1 MASRNRVNGGATL
14 EDVPR
19 SRRPRLG
26 QNFLAD
32 RSAAE
37 RIVAALGDISG
48 RTVLEIGPGKGA
60 LTDLLAIRAAR
71 LIAIELDRVLA
82 AQLRM
87 KYGAR
92 RAIEV
97 IEGDVLGIDLGAVIE
112 ARRPGALAGLAPA
125 APAPVP
131 VVGNIPYYITSDILL
146 RLFAFHRY
154 FDQIV
159 IMVQKEVA
167 ERIAAR
173 PGGRDYGLLSA
184 TAQLYTKP
192 EKLFTVP
199 PGAFVPPPKVFSTVL
214 RLAVAP
220 QFERLRVPEREF
232 IGFLKLSFGQK
243 RKTLVNTLK
252 AAYDAAAVKSA
263 LGKAGVRADARAES
277 LSLEKAA
284 AVYRALR
291 TQVLPRSPAG
301 VTKSRLLGAKAPGT
315 TGNKGSSSARRRRT
329 PSKN

>member
-1 MASRNRVNGGATL
+1 MAEAASKW
-14 EDVPR
+14 
-19 SRRPRLG
+19 RRPKLG

-37 RIVAALGDISG
+37 RIVAALGNISD
-48 RTVLEIGPGKGA
+48 RTVLEIGPGKGV
-60 LTDLLAIRAAR
+60 LTDLLAPRAAR

-92 RAIEV
+92 RAVEI

-112 ARRPGALAGLAPA
+112 ARRPGALAGLAPLS
-125 APAPVP
+125 PAPVR

-146 RLFAFHRY
+146 RLFEFHRY

-167 ERIAAR
+167 DRIAAR
-173 PGGRDYGLLSA
+173 PGGRDYALLSA
-184 TAQLYTKP
+184 TAQLYSKP

-214 RLAVAP
+214 RLTIAP
-220 QFERLRVPEREF
+220 QFERLRVAEREF
-232 IGFLKLSFGQK
+232 IDFLKLSFGQK
-243 RKTLVNTLK
+243 RKTLVNNLK

-263 LGKAGVRADARAES
+263 LSRAGIRADVRAET
-277 LSLEKAA
+277 LPLQKAA
-284 AVYRALR
+284 AVFR
-291 TQVLPRSPAG
+291 QLP
-301 VTKSRLLGAKAPGT
+301 
-315 TGNKGSSSARRRRT
+315 ARD
-329 PSKN
+329 